1 MKTVL
6 TTLAIVGSLW
16 ASPSVA
22 PASKEYALMGKNAY
36 SAFECSLLASYARN
50 KSEQRRLF
58 EIGYAQGKTF
68 IEALTSGKIQP
79 EDVKNTVPVGV
90 WASAAKDVT
99 ERIYRGFPG
108 NQLPSDVRGDVGQL
122 PPTV

>member
-6 TTLAIVGSLW
+6 TTSAIVGSLW

-22 PASKEYALMGKNAY
+22 QASKEYALMGKNAY

-50 KSEQRRLF
+50 ESEQRRLF

-90 WASAAKDVT
+90 WASAATVSYT
-99 ERIYRGFPG
+99 HLTLPTIY
-108 NQLPSDVRGDVGQL
+108 SV
-122 PPTV
+122 